1 MIDSEMRISTIMTS
15 EIAAPLFRA
24 LDEKGYAGFFSM
36 EPHLTDFAGF
46 AALEQGETE
55 KKASPAQGE
64 IAFTAAYLCAR
75 GLMSL

>member
-1 MIDSEMRISTIMTS
+1 MFLVLKKRNLL
-15 EIAAPLFRA
+15 ACA
-24 LDEKGYAGFFSM
+24 LLCCF
-36 EPHLTDFAGF
+36 FAGF

-64 IAFTAAYLCAR
+64 TAFTAAYLCAR